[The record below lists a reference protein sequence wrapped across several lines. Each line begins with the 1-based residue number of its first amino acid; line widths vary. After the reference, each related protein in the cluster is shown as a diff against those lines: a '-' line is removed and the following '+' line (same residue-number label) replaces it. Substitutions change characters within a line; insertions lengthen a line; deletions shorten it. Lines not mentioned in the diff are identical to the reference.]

1 MPERCYV
8 IGDREIIATV
18 LRNLINNAVKFS
30 HPDSEIRI
38 SLVSKTT
45 SACISIK
52 DSGTGMTE
60 TQVEAIRGG
69 SASGISSAGT
79 QGEKGSGLGL
89 IICKDFLRR
98 NGSRL
103 VIESRNGEGTRM
115 SFELNQVNF

>member
-1 MPERCYV
+1 
-8 IGDREIIATV
+8 
-18 LRNLINNAVKFS
+18 
-30 HPDSEIRI
+30 I
-38 SLVSKTT
+38 SV
-45 SACISIK
+45 K

-60 TQVEAIRGG
+60 AQVETIRGG
-69 SASGISSAGT
+69 AVSGISSAGT

-103 VIESRNGEGTRM
+103 VIESRKGEGTRM